1 MDRLTTPE
9 CSSRFR
15 LPVDDGRRALAKSRS
30 KSFSRFQDYSD
41 TQHLHKCIFSLS
53 FHFLLPFLESG
64 RFQSGRL
71 LFRGNHLRQVER
83 RPGLSVGQLEGVL
96 SLPDGDHF
104 PGGLRQNRID
114 TRVREDKSGR
124 DFVSENDTQVY
135 ETSVRLLPKGEDSV
149 RLSVVE
155 REEKTRQ

>member
-1 MDRLTTPE
+1 MDAALWQKLEVNHFLAFKIIQTPNI
-9 CSSRFR
+9 C
-15 LPVDDGRRALAKSRS
+15 RRV
-30 KSFSRFQDYSD
+30 SF
-41 TQHLHKCIFSLS
+41 LLS

-96 SLPDGDHF
+96 SLPDGNHF

-135 ETSVRLLPKGEDSV
+135 KTFVRLLPKGEDSV

-155 REEKTRQ
+155 PEEKTRQ